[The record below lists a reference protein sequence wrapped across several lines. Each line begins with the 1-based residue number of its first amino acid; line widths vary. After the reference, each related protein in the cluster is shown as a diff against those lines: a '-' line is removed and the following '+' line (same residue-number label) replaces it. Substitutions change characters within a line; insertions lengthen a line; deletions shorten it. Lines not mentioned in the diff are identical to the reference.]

1 MLLVQNSMALQLFAI
16 GFMITS
22 LLFIVPHIVFAVPV
36 IASNQMMDRDDNVV
50 EVKSMMIPGGNMTFG
65 SSLENAK
72 MHLMEALMDLKDG
85 DTKGATMQ
93 LNMTDQ
99 AIKLHE
105 RELEGIMLTMKG
117 NNMTSSS
124 EMLNSDNESTIMS

>member
-1 MLLVQNSMALQLFAI
+1 MALQLFAI
-16 GFMITS
+16 EFMITS
-22 LLFIVPHIVFAVPV
+22 LLLIVPHIVFAVPV
-36 IASNQMMDRDDNVV
+36 IASNQMMDRDDNIV

-117 NNMTSSS
+117 NNMTSSF

>member
-1 MLLVQNSMALQLFAI
+1 MTLKLFAI
-16 GFMITS
+16 RFVITS
-22 LLFIVPHIVFAVPV
+22 LLLIVPHFVFAVPV
-36 IASNQMMDRDDNVV
+36 IASIQMMDRDDDVV

-72 MHLMEALMDLKDG
+72 MHLMEALMDLKNG

-105 RELEGIMLTMKG
+105 RELESMMLTMKG

-124 EMLNSDNESTIMS
+124 EMLKSENESTIMS

>member
-1 MLLVQNSMALQLFAI
+1 MNLKLSAI
-16 GFMITS
+16 GFMIAS
-22 LLFIVPHIVFAVPV
+22 LLLIVSHIVFAVPL
-36 IASNQMMDRDDNVV
+36 IASNQMIDRDDNVV
-50 EVKSMMIPGGNMTFG
+50 VVKSMMIPGGNMTFG

-72 MHLMEALMDLKDG
+72 MHLMEALMDLKNG

-105 RELEGIMLTMKG
+105 RELESMMLTMKG

-124 EMLNSDNESTIMS
+124 EMLKSDNESTVMS

>member
-1 MLLVQNSMALQLFAI
+1 MTLKLFAI
-16 GFMITS
+16 RFVITS
-22 LLFIVPHIVFAVPV
+22 LLLIVPHFVFAVPV
-36 IASNQMMDRDDNVV
+36 IASIQMMDRDDDVV

-72 MHLMEALMDLKDG
+72 MHLMEALMDLKNG

-105 RELEGIMLTMKG
+105 RELESMMLTMKG

-124 EMLNSDNESTIMS
+124 EMLKSRNESTIMS

>member
-1 MLLVQNSMALQLFAI
+1 MALQLFAI

-22 LLFIVPHIVFAVPV
+22 LLLNVPHIVFAVPV

-85 DTKGATMQ
+85 DTKGAMMQ
-93 LNMTDQ
+93 INMTDQ

-105 RELEGIMLTMKG
+105 RELEGMMLTMTMKG
-117 NNMTSSS
+117 NNMTSSP
-124 EMLNSDNESTIMS
+124 EMLKSDSESTIMS

>member
-1 MLLVQNSMALQLFAI
+1 MNLKLFAAA
-16 GFMITS
+16 FMMAS
-22 LLFIVPHIVFAVPV
+22 LLLIVPHIVFAVPV
-36 IASNQMMDRDDNVV
+36 TASNQMIDRDDNIV
-50 EVKSMMIPGGNMTFG
+50 EVKSMMMPGGNMTFG

-72 MHLMEALMDLKDG
+72 MHLMEALMDLKNG

-105 RELEGIMLTMKG
+105 RELESMMLTMKG
-117 NNMTSSS
+117 NNVTSSS
-124 EMLNSDNESTIMS
+124 EMLKSDNESTIMS

>member
-1 MLLVQNSMALQLFAI
+1 MALQLFAI

-22 LLFIVPHIVFAVPV
+22 LLLIVSHIVFAVPV

-105 RELEGIMLTMKG
+105 RELEGMMLTMKG

-124 EMLNSDNESTIMS
+124 KMIKSDNESTIMS

>member
-1 MLLVQNSMALQLFAI
+1 MALQLFAI

-22 LLFIVPHIVFAVPV
+22 LLLIVLHIVYAVPV
-36 IASNQMMDRDDNVV
+36 IASNQMVARDDNVV

-72 MHLMEALMDLKDG
+72 MHLMEALMDLKNG

-105 RELEGIMLTMKG
+105 RELESMMLTMKG

-124 EMLNSDNESTIMS
+124 EMLKSRNESAIMS

>member
-1 MLLVQNSMALQLFAI
+1 MALQLFAI
-16 GFMITS
+16 EFMITS
-22 LLFIVPHIVFAVPV
+22 LLLIVPHIVFAVPV

-85 DTKGATMQ
+85 DTKGAMMQ

-105 RELEGIMLTMKG
+105 RELEGMMLTMKG
-117 NNMTSSS
+117 NNITSSS
-124 EMLNSDNESTIMS
+124 EMLKSDNESTIMS

>member
-1 MLLVQNSMALQLFAI
+1 MNLKLFATT
-16 GFMITS
+16 FMMAS
-22 LLFIVPHIVFAVPV
+22 LLLLVPHIVFVVPV
-36 IASNQMMDRDDNVV
+36 TASNQMIDRDDNVV
-50 EVKSMMIPGGNMTFG
+50 EVKSMMMPGGNMTFG

-72 MHLMEALMDLKDG
+72 MHLMEALMDLKNG

-105 RELEGIMLTMKG
+105 RELESMMLTMKG
-117 NNMTSSS
+117 NNMTSSP
-124 EMLNSDNESTIMS
+124 EMLKSRNESTIMS

>member
-1 MLLVQNSMALQLFAI
+1 MNLKLFATA
-16 GFMITS
+16 FMMAS
-22 LLFIVPHIVFAVPV
+22 LLLIVPHTVFAVPV
-36 IASNQMMDRDDNVV
+36 TASNQMIDRDNVV
-50 EVKSMMIPGGNMTFG
+50 EVKSMMMPGGNMTFG

-72 MHLMEALMDLKDG
+72 MHLMEAIMDLKNG

-93 LNMTDQ
+93 LNMANQ

-105 RELEGIMLTMKG
+105 RELESMMLTMKG

-124 EMLNSDNESTIMS
+124 EMLKSDNESTIMS

>member
-1 MLLVQNSMALQLFAI
+1 MDLKLFAI
-16 GFMITS
+16 GFMIGS
-22 LLFIVPHIVFAVPV
+22 LLLIVSHIVFAVPV
-36 IASNQMMDRDDNVV
+36 IASNQMIDRDDNVV
-50 EVKSMMIPGGNMTFG
+50 EVKSMMIPGVNMTFG

-105 RELEGIMLTMKG
+105 RELEGMMLTMKG

-124 EMLNSDNESTIMS
+124 KMIKSDNESTI

>member
-1 MLLVQNSMALQLFAI
+1 MTLKLFAI
-16 GFMITS
+16 GFVITS
-22 LLFIVPHIVFAVPV
+22 LLLIVPHLVFAVPV
-36 IASNQMMDRDDNVV
+36 IASIQMMDRDDDVV

-72 MHLMEALMDLKDG
+72 MHLMEASMDLKNG

-105 RELEGIMLTMKG
+105 RELESMMLTMKG

-124 EMLNSDNESTIMS
+124 EMLKSENESTIMS

>member
-1 MLLVQNSMALQLFAI
+1 MNLKLFAAA
-16 GFMITS
+16 FMMAS
-22 LLFIVPHIVFAVPV
+22 LLLIVPHIEFAVPV
-36 IASNQMMDRDDNVV
+36 TASNQMIDRDDNVV
-50 EVKSMMIPGGNMTFG
+50 EVKSMMMPGGNMTFG

-72 MHLMEALMDLKDG
+72 MHLMEALMDLKNG

-93 LNMTDQ
+93 LNMTEQ

-105 RELEGIMLTMKG
+105 RELESMMLTMKG

-124 EMLNSDNESTIMS
+124 EMLKSRNESTIMS

>member
-1 MLLVQNSMALQLFAI
+1 MTLKLFAI
-16 GFMITS
+16 RFVITS
-22 LLFIVPHIVFAVPV
+22 LLLIVPHFVFAVPV
-36 IASNQMMDRDDNVV
+36 IASIQMMDRDDDVV

-85 DTKGATMQ
+85 DTKGAMMQ

-105 RELEGIMLTMKG
+105 RELEGMMLTMKG

-124 EMLNSDNESTIMS
+124 EMLKSDNESTIMS

>member
-1 MLLVQNSMALQLFAI
+1 MDLKLFAT
-16 GFMITS
+16 GFMIAS
-22 LLFIVPHIVFAVPV
+22 LLLIIPHIVYAVPV
-36 IASNQMMDRDDNVV
+36 IASNQMIDTDDNVV

-72 MHLMEALMDLKDG
+72 MHLMEALMDLKNG

-99 AIKLHE
+99 AIKSHE
-105 RELEGIMLTMKG
+105 RELESMMLAMKG
-117 NNMTSSS
+117 NNTSSSS
-124 EMLNSDNESTIMS
+124 EMLKSDNESTIMS

>member
-1 MLLVQNSMALQLFAI
+1 MTLKLFAI
-16 GFMITS
+16 RFMITS
-22 LLFIVPHIVFAVPV
+22 LLLIVPHFVFAVPV
-36 IASNQMMDRDDNVV
+36 IASIQMMDRDDDVV

-72 MHLMEALMDLKDG
+72 MHLMEALMDLKNG

-105 RELEGIMLTMKG
+105 RELESMMLTMKG

-124 EMLNSDNESTIMS
+124 EMLKSENESTIMS

>member
-1 MLLVQNSMALQLFAI
+1 MTLKLFAI
-16 GFMITS
+16 RFVITS
-22 LLFIVPHIVFAVPV
+22 LLLIVPHLVFAVPV
-36 IASNQMMDRDDNVV
+36 IASIQMMDRDDDVV

-72 MHLMEALMDLKDG
+72 MHLMEALMDLKNG

-105 RELEGIMLTMKG
+105 RELESMMLTMKG
-117 NNMTSSS
+117 NNITSSS
-124 EMLNSDNESTIMS
+124 EMLKSENESTIMS

>member
-1 MLLVQNSMALQLFAI
+1 MALQLFAI
-16 GFMITS
+16 EFMITS
-22 LLFIVPHIVFAVPV
+22 LLLIVPHIVFAVPV
-36 IASNQMMDRDDNVV
+36 IASNQMTDKDDNLV
-50 EVKSMMIPGGNMTFG
+50 EVKSMTIPRGNMTFG

-105 RELEGIMLTMKG
+105 RELESMMLTMKG

-124 EMLNSDNESTIMS
+124 EMLKSDNESTIMS

>member
-1 MLLVQNSMALQLFAI
+1 MNLKLFASI
-16 GFMITS
+16 FMMSS
-22 LLFIVPHIVFAVPV
+22 LLLIVPHIEFAVPV
-36 IASNQMMDRDDNVV
+36 TASNQMIDRDDNVV
-50 EVKSMMIPGGNMTFG
+50 EVKSMMMPGGNMTFG

-72 MHLMEALMDLKDG
+72 MHLMEALMDLKNG

-93 LNMTDQ
+93 LNMTEQ

-105 RELEGIMLTMKG
+105 RELESMMLTMKG

-124 EMLNSDNESTIMS
+124 KMLKSDNESTIMS

>member
-1 MLLVQNSMALQLFAI
+1 MALQLFAI
-16 GFMITS
+16 EFMITS
-22 LLFIVPHIVFAVPV
+22 LLLIVPHIVFAVPV
-36 IASNQMMDRDDNVV
+36 IASNQMMDRDDNIV

-105 RELEGIMLTMKG
+105 RELEGMILTMKG

-124 EMLNSDNESTIMS
+124 EMLKSDNESTIMS